1 MLLKAESPEQ
11 FRGQRGLRGSQRKLV
26 DQLHLVVGQT
36 SCQGHSRG
44 RLQSLSRHPPAEIP
58 GPLGKDV
65 TTATPGATAPTAGT
79 GVART
84 LLTVEL
90 LGRPSHLA
98 TVLRA
103 LRTLPLIGLV
113 HDDCIVQQL
122 LADRW
127 RQLGGIDLV
136 GPDLFARHVVDG
148 KIHFAP
154 AFFLVVGVAGPPT
167 RLITFV

>member
-1 MLLKAESPEQ
+1 MMTPELA
-11 FRGQRGLRGSQRKLV
+11 G
-26 DQLHLVVGQT
+26 
-36 SCQGHSRG
+36 
-44 RLQSLSRHPPAEIP
+44 PPGDP
-58 GPLGKDV
+58 GG
-65 TTATPGATAPTAGT
+65 TTAGSVFAPPTGT